1 MDTRDGYLRALRFRA
16 LTPLYD
22 ALIRWTMPEDAFKR
36 RLVGQADLAPGQRV
50 LDLGC
55 GTGTL
60 TLLAKAVVP
69 GAELVGIDP
78 DADALEIARAKTL
91 RAGLEIRF
99 DRGSA
104 TALPYP
110 DGGFDRALSSL
121 VFHHLDPEG
130 KRAAAREA
138 YRVLRPGGAL
148 HVADWGRP
156 HNPLMRA
163 AFLGVQLVDGFATT
177 AESVAGRLPG
187 IFREAGFERVEE
199 RSRFMTAFGTLAL
212 YSAHKPGGA
221 PAARGPER
229 PGPEG
234 RPAGEHP

>member
-1 MDTRDGYLRALRFRA
+1 VGTRDGYLRALRFRT

-36 RLVGQADLAPGQRV
+36 RLVAQAELGPGQRV

-60 TLLAKAVVP
+60 TLLAKGTVP

-78 DADALEIARAKTL
+78 DADALEIARAKSV

-110 DGGFDRALSSL
+110 EGGFDRVLSSL
-121 VFHHLDPEG
+121 VLHHLDPEG
-130 KRAAAREA
+130 KRAAAREV

-177 AESVAGRLPG
+177 AESVAGRLPR
-187 IFREAGFERVEE
+187 ILREAGLERVEE
-199 RSRFMTAFGTLAL
+199 RGRFVTAFGTLAL
-212 YSAHKPGGA
+212 YSARKPGGTR
-221 PAARGPER
+221 AARGIER
-229 PGPEG
+229 PGSGG
-234 RPAGEHP
+234 RPAGEHS